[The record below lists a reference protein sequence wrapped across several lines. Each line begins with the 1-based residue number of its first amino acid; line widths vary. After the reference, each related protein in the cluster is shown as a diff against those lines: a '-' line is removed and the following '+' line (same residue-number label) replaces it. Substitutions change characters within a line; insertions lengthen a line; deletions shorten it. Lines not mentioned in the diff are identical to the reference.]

1 MSSDLWLL
9 ITIIRKEDMQLL
21 RYVHHTSRD
30 TKLGQNYM
38 YWNEDEIEK
47 EYDYIFDFDEEV
59 VILKVEELDG
69 IK

>member
-21 RYVHHTSRD
+21 KYVHQSNRD
-30 TKLGQNYM
+30 TKFGQNYM
-38 YWNEDEIEK
+38 FWNEDNIAK
-47 EYDYIFDFDEEV
+47 EYAEIFDFDEEV

>member
-21 RYVHHTSRD
+21 RYVHHANRD
-30 TKLGQNYM
+30 TKFGQNYM
-38 YWNEDEIEK
+38 FWNEDNIAK
-47 EYDYIFDFDEEV
+47 EYAEIFDFDEEV

>member
-21 RYVHHTSRD
+21 SYVYQSNRD
-30 TKLGQNYM
+30 TKFGQNYM
-38 YWNEDEIEK
+38 FWNEDNIAK
-47 EYDYIFDFDEEV
+47 EYAEIFDFDEEV

-69 IK
+69 RK

>member
-21 RYVHHTSRD
+21 RYVHHANRD
-30 TKLGQNYM
+30 TSLGRNYM
-38 YWNEDEIEK
+38 YWNEDDMEK
-47 EYDYIFDFDEEV
+47 EYAEIFGFDEEV

>member
-21 RYVHHTSRD
+21 RYVHHANRD
-30 TKLGQNYM
+30 TSLGQNYM
-38 YWNEDEIEK
+38 YWNEDDMEK
-47 EYDYIFDFDEEV
+47 EYAEIFDFDEEV

>member
-21 RYVHHTSRD
+21 RYVHQSNRD
-30 TKLGQNYM
+30 TKFGQNYM
-38 YWNEDEIEK
+38 FWNEDNIAK
-47 EYDYIFDFDEEV
+47 EYAEIFDFDEEV